1 MSKIQHELTRG
12 DILPMTEY
20 GERRKEKRAE
30 IIEIKRNRRLEIGP
44 HATLYFESYDTMWHQ
59 VHEMLHTE
67 QGGDQQIDDELNAY
81 NPLIPN
87 GSELIATL
95 MIEIDDPEKR
105 QRFLAGIGGIE
116 ETLILRMGG
125 HEIKAQAEQDIDRTT
140 ADGKAS
146 SVHFLHFPFTAD
158 QVDTFKAG
166 KEQIVIAI
174 DKPGYQHMAVMPEA
188 VRQALVGDF
197 D

>member
-1 MSKIQHELTRG
+1 MPRTQHKLTRG
-12 DILPMTEY
+12 DLMPMTEY
-20 GERRKEKRAE
+20 GKQRKEKRAD
-30 IIEIKRNRRLEIGP
+30 IIELKRNRRLDVGP
-44 HATLYFESYDTMWHQ
+44 HASFYFESYDTMWHQ

-95 MIEIDDPEKR
+95 MIEIDNPEIR

-116 ETLILRMGG
+116 ETLTLRMGS

-146 SVHFLHFPFTAD
+146 SVHFLHFPFTES

-166 KEQIVIAI
+166 KEQVIIAI
-174 DKPGYQHMAVMPEA
+174 DKPGYQHMAVMPQA
-188 VRQALVGDF
+188 VRQALAGDF

>member
-1 MSKIQHELTRG
+1 MPKIQHKLTRG

-20 GERRKEKRAE
+20 GEQRKQKRAE
-30 IIEIKRNRRLEIGP
+30 IIDIKRNRRLEIGP
-44 HATLYFESYDTMWHQ
+44 YVSLYFESYDTMWHQ

-95 MIEIDDPEKR
+95 MIEIDNPEIR

-116 ETLILRMGG
+116 ETVSLRMGS

-140 ADGKAS
+140 AAGKAS
-146 SVHFLHFPFTAD
+146 SVHFLHFPFTES
-158 QVDTFKAG
+158 QVDIFKTG
-166 KEQIVIAI
+166 KEQVVIAI
-174 DKPGYQHMAVMPEA
+174 DKPGYQHMAVMPPA
-188 VRQALVGDF
+188 VRQTLVGDF